1 MANTVS
7 DALPKT
13 HFESDGKAVNV
24 DLLYTVTKGQPV
36 YVEGWLGIAGE
47 TAASGDTIALIADNR
62 EYQFLV
68 PTGLS
73 VSKGDIVYITVATI
87 TGHYPDDEAY
97 TTSAGGGKLAFFKA
111 TADKDDNDI
120 VTGIMLAHNAL
131 AS

>member
-7 DALPKT
+7 DALPKSY
-13 HFESDGKAVNV
+13 FESDGKAVNV
-24 DLLYTVTKGQPV
+24 DLLYTVTKGQPIV
-36 YVEGWLGIAGE
+36 AEGWLGVAGGNGD
-47 TAASGDTIALIADNR
+47 SGDTIALIADNR

-68 PTGLS
+68 PDGLS
-73 VSKGDIVYITVATI
+73 VAKGAIVYITVATI

-97 TTSAGGGKLAFFKA
+97 TTSAGGGKVAFFKA
-111 TADKDDNDI
+111 TAAKDANNI